1 MTSQYDSAF
10 HTIKQLHP
18 TLPNTS
24 TGSTATNT
32 VPVIVTVDSYNR
44 PLNARSKYTVDI
56 QQIGQFR
63 DVVSIELI
71 QAYVPCETL
80 TDMFII
86 LNLNGYSKVVSN
98 NNNAR
103 NSFCIIP
110 FQNVGDTY
118 YNFRRSSTPDDN
130 YIYYFP
136 EPARISKLDIE
147 FLRPNPL
154 VQGFATNHA
163 EDNGAA
169 FNNRHH
175 VLTFEIRTLNRVAKP
190 DARYQG
196 SVAGP
201 W

>member
-24 TGSTATNT
+24 IGSTATNT
-32 VPVIVTVDSYNR
+32 VPVIVTVDSYNL

-71 QAYVPCETL
+71 QASVPSEAL
-80 TDMFII
+80 TDMFVI
-86 LNLNGYSKVVSN
+86 LNVNGYSKVVSN

-110 FQNVGDTY
+110 FQNVGVDTY
-118 YNFRRSSTPDDN
+118 YNMRRSSTPDDN

-147 FLRPNPL
+147 FLRPGAA
-154 VQGFATNHA
+154 GFANNTTI
-163 EDNGAA
+163 EGGAA

>member
-32 VPVIVTVDSYNR
+32 VPVIVTVDSYNL
-44 PLNARSKYTVDI
+44 PLNARSKYTVDLP
-56 QQIGQFR
+56 QPFR

-71 QAYVPCETL
+71 QASVPSDLL
-80 TDMFII
+80 TDMFVI
-86 LNLNGYSKVVSN
+86 LNVNGYSKVVSN

-110 FQNVGDTY
+110 FQNVGVDTY
-118 YNFRRSSTPDDN
+118 YTMRRSSTPDDN

-136 EPARISKLDIE
+136 EPTRISKLDIE
-147 FLRPNPL
+147 FLRP
-154 VQGFATNHA
+154 
-163 EDNGAA
+163 GAA
-169 FNNRHH
+169 GFSITQAQDAGFNGRHH